1 MTQQNVDRDSQANTP
16 INGIAGRVVRSWLYI
31 MPSGPTDLTFGH
43 PAGRR
48 AVKRLGDASMNASY
62 TIPVGT
68 TIRPVDR
75 GIISVVRN
83 PARHPLIKEN
93 DELGTLAHVR
103 AVLAHPLLASA
114 NRRGC
119 RLNTKREQ
127 EET

>member
-1 MTQQNVDRDSQANTP
+1 MQVDTIEFSGAC
-16 INGIAGRVVRSWLYI
+16 GVVGTR
-31 MPSGPTDLTFGH
+31 DLTGKTGGLGLV
-43 PAGRR
+43 PG
-48 AVKRLGDASMNASY
+48 KPRLRGDVIDLLSRS
-62 TIPVGT
+62 
-68 TIRPVDR
+68 
-75 GIISVVRN
+75 SVPRKPGSN